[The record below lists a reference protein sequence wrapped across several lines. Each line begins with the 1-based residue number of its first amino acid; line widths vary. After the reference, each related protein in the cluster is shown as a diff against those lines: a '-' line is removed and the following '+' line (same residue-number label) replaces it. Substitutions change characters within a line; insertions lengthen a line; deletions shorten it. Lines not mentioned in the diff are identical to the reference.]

1 MSAYRLQKLK
11 DHILSENKV
20 SAVLKELNAEINSFK
35 LHKLLLSAHIFFFI
49 YLM

>member
-35 LHKLLLSAHIFFFI
+35 LNKLLLSAHIFM